1 MWLIFPIKCIR
12 QETFF
17 FSYQIYK
24 NLILSQPTHNDI
36 MVLIEIKEYT
46 HFFAFNFSVNM
57 SKKIHVYKR
66 TLGNDNARIGK

>member
-1 MWLIFPIKCIR
+1 MVDIFPIKMYQTGNI
-12 QETFF
+12 F

-24 NLILSQPTHNDI
+24 NLILSQPTHNDK